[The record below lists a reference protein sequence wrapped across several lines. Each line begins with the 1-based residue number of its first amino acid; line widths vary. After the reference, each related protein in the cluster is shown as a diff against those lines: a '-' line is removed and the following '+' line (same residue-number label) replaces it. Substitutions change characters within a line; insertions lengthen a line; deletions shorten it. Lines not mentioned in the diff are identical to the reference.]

1 MATLKLLHSNVDA
14 GRSISY
20 WVGAS
25 AFFEV
30 AKPFRAT
37 EMTFCLALYDNEPR
51 CGAWSAGGASTE
63 SDKYTGIRGK
73 RSSKKMEISVL
84 VPGTIVRRPT
94 L

>member
-1 MATLKLLHSNVDA
+1 MATLKLLLVHSNVDA

-20 WVGAS
+20 WVGVS

-51 CGAWSAGGASTE
+51 CGAGGRLAAHRQSRTSTHGSEGSAAL
-63 SDKYTGIRGK
+63 
-73 RSSKKMEISVL
+73 KKWKFRYAVQ
-84 VPGTIVRRPT
+84 P
-94 L
+94 